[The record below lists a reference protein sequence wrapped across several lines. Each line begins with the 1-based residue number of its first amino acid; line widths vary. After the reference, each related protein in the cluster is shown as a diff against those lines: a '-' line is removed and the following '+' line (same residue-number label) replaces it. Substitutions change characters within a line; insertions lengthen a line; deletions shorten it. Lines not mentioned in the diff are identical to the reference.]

1 MFSLASVGTIAA
13 CLFIFGLF
21 FFLVS
26 NFENMMKSAEAGV
39 GITVFFEDGLSDG
52 EKKAIGSKIA
62 ARKEVEKQTEKIKLE
77 CERAIAQNYHRLWV
91 IALRDEF
98 GFGKDR
104 LKRAL
109 EKVIELSNDL
119 SDKRFNFDDIAEV
132 IKDETGLEV

>member
-1 MFSLASVGTIAA
+1 
-13 CLFIFGLF
+13 
-21 FFLVS
+21 
-26 NFENMMKSAEAGV
+26 MKTRPS
-39 GITVFFEDGLSDG
+39 
-52 EKKAIGSKIA
+52 KAVLDYQVRQA

-77 CERAIAQNYHRLWV
+77 CEKAITQNYHRLWV

-119 SDKRFNFDDIAEV
+119 SDKRFNFDDIADV

>member
-1 MFSLASVGTIAA
+1 MATRPS
-13 CLFIFGLF
+13 
-21 FFLVS
+21 
-26 NFENMMKSAEAGV
+26 
-39 GITVFFEDGLSDG
+39 
-52 EKKAIGSKIA
+52 KAVLDYQVRQA

-77 CERAIAQNYHRLWV
+77 CEKAIAQNYHRLWV

-104 LKRAL
+104 LTRAL

-119 SDKRFNFDDIAEV
+119 SDKRFNFDDIADV